1 LQGSGI
7 ITKIKLRKAL
17 KEREVIMSQAKIGD
31 TVKIH
36 FTGKFEDET
45 VIDSS
50 EEQGPLE
57 FTIGNGE
64 VITGLEQGVVGM
76 EVGDKKTLTI
86 LPEEGFGLKHDELLV
101 EITKDEFPRHINP
114 TVGLH
119 LQIQQPDGQVFKV
132 KVVDMT
138 ADTVTLDGNHPLA
151 GSTLIFDVEMVE
163 IV

>member
-1 LQGSGI
+1 M
-7 ITKIKLRKAL
+7 A
-17 KEREVIMSQAKIGD
+17 QAKTGD

-36 FTGKFEDET
+36 FTGKYEDET

-64 VITGLEQGVVGM
+64 VIGGLEQGVVGM
-76 EVGDKKTLTI
+76 GVGDKKTLTI
-86 LPEEGFGLKHDELLV
+86 LPEEGFGLKLDDLLV
-101 EITKDEFPRHINP
+101 EITKDEFPKHIKP
-114 TVGLH
+114 AVGLH
-119 LQIQQPDGQVFKV
+119 LQIQQSDGQVFKV

-138 ADTVTLDGNHPLA
+138 TDTVTLDGNHPLA

>member
-1 LQGSGI
+1 M
-7 ITKIKLRKAL
+7 T
-17 KEREVIMSQAKIGD
+17 QAKIGD
-31 TVKIH
+31 TVRIH
-36 FTGKFEDET
+36 FTGKFEDQT

-50 EEQGPLE
+50 KEQGPLE

-64 VITGLEQGVVGM
+64 VITGLEQGVLGM
-76 EVGDKKTLTI
+76 QVGDKKTLTI

-101 EITKDEFPRHINP
+101 EITKDEFPKHINP

-119 LQIQQPDGQVFKV
+119 LQIQQSDGQVFKV